1 MNTLFESSKLPDR
14 GGKPTVRE
22 LLSSLVFNPVDGTIR
37 LNGGR
42 IVIQRAAVGVEL
54 RRELIRLLGPQEAR
68 VFLIRLGFLS
78 GQADARF
85 VRTSWP
91 NLDIGDAFTAGTR
104 LHTFSGVVRV
114 ETIYNDFDF
123 RTKRFAGEFLWHDS
137 VEAAEFRRQRHA
149 TEPVCWT
156 QLGYASGYASEFFDA
171 LVVYKE
177 VECLAAGDSHCKV
190 VGKLADV
197 WGPGDPEVILF
208 RERIATS
215 QEGIL
220 AEPLRKIAERT
231 AERAL
236 SDLDRLL
243 LAPVRSELDRLAP
256 MALPVMLTGSPG
268 TGRSRAARYL
278 QRASGV
284 SETKPRHV
292 VGRLVDLDI
301 CAEIAGRGR
310 NGRRG
315 SAGQTILIDASEEI
329 PGEIQPY
336 LARAIEEGMLV
347 GGPRVLALVGYDPS
361 AGTPARLWSMELW
374 YALSAATVRM
384 PRLDEREGQRV
395 AIAQALMPVLAARM
409 GVARLSLDR
418 SAMKA
423 IEQETWPGNLR
434 QMRAVLSA
442 VLATHRDAQ
451 PVSRLEIEAQLAR
464 FSVATPVAGDGTSRR
479 IASAAQATA
488 RRGRL
493 LPFGLGAIGLSGGC
507 GSGARKLVCSGAPPR
522 AHPAAARLSPWHAHR
537 SRIAH
542 ATGASFSPNPRS
554 GRRENTAGR

>member
-301 CAEIAGRGR
+301 CAEIAGRGK

-315 SAGQTILIDASEEI
+315 ATGQTILIDAAEEI
-329 PGEIQPY
+329 PGEIQPH

-374 YALSAATVRM
+374 YALSAATVRL
-384 PRLDEREGQRV
+384 PRLDERDGQRV

-451 PVSRLEIEAQLAR
+451 PVSRLEIETQLVR
-464 FSVATPVAGDGTSRR
+464 FPGATPVGGE
-479 IASAAQATA
+479 ATA
-488 RRGRL
+488 GGLQALLKQLLDDGGFSLLELERSAYQAAVDRARGN
-493 LPFGLGAIGLSGGC
+493 LS
-507 GSGARKLVCSGAPPR
+507 
-522 AHPAAARLSPWHAHR
+522 AAARLLGLTRPQLAYR
-537 SRIAH
+537 LGTRADP
-542 ATGASFSPNPRS
+542 A
-554 GRRENTAGR
+554 